1 MDPKHWQL
9 PLGLTISILFCIVML
24 RAGGTYA
31 LGRGIAAGTAR
42 TRWRRLLGT
51 KAYRVAS
58 AWLDRWGPLA
68 VSFSFLTVGLQTMIN
83 VGAGVGRMPL
93 RRYLPALVLGSLMWA
108 VMYGTVGFI
117 GFVAIARLWAYSPV
131 LTISVVALAVIAIL
145 FVFWRRPAK
154 NPPAPLETLAT
165 P

>member
-31 LGRGIAAGTAR
+31 LGRAIAAGTSKS
-42 TRWRRLLGT
+42 RWSRLLGT
-51 KAYRVAS
+51 RPYRVAS

-117 GFVAIARLWAYSPV
+117 GFVAVTRLWAYSPV
-131 LTISVVALAVIAIL
+131 LTIAVGVIAVIAVL
-145 FVFWRRPAK
+145 FVLWRRPGK
-154 NPPAPLETLAT
+154 NRHAPLEQPAA

>member
-1 MDPKHWQL
+1 MDPKLWQF

-31 LGRGIAAGTAR
+31 LGRAIAAGTAKS
-42 TRWRRLLGT
+42 RWSKLLDT
-51 KAYRVAS
+51 KAYRVA
-58 AWLDRWGPLA
+58 ATWLDRWGPLA
-68 VSFSFLTVGLQTMIN
+68 VSFSFLTVGLQTMIH

-93 RRYLPALVLGSLMWA
+93 RRYLPALALGSLIWA

-117 GFVAIARLWAYSPV
+117 GFVAIARLWAYSPL
-131 LTISVVALAVIAIL
+131 LTIAVGVLAVAAVL

-154 NPPAPLETLAT
+154 NLPMPLEQPAA